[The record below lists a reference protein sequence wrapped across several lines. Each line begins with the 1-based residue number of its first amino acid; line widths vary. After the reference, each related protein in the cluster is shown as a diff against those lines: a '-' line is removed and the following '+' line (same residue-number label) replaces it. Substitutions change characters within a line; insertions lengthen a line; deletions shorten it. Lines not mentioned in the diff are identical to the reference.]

1 MYISDKNMTD
11 LENQS
16 INLDELNE
24 PTNLHDI
31 IVNSNNLSTN
41 CDNNKTVIHHSCF
54 NKISSKNNNNN
65 NQSIPQ
71 CPNALIYTLIT
82 VITTKPSLLDD
93 ESKSKVVH
101 YFKSNKIS
109 AKGLVSLEYLK
120 TLNTSRT
127 KTLTWIKYEKLLCWL
142 IKEKIYQPSTMAN
155 EVLYVVKSELEPAI
169 ASNFCSVINSCV
181 KYCREVSNG
190 QFEEEEEKWCE
201 IIDWISWF
209 LGTNDDCF

>member
-1 MYISDKNMTD
+1 MTD
-11 LENQS
+11 SENQL
-16 INLDELNE
+16 INLEELNE

-31 IVNSNNLSTN
+31 IVKSNNLSTN

-54 NKISSKNNNNN
+54 SRSNNNNN
-65 NQSIPQ
+65 IDNSNHPIPQ
-71 CPNALIYTLIT
+71 CPNSLIYTLIS
-82 VITTKPSLLDD
+82 VISTKPNLLDD

-109 AKGLVSLEYLK
+109 AKELVHLEYLK
-120 TLNTSRT
+120 ILNTSHT
-127 KTLTWIKYEKLLCWL
+127 KTLTWIKYEKLLSWL

-155 EVLYVVKSELEPAI
+155 EVLFVVKSELEPAI
-169 ASNFCSVINSCV
+169 ASNFCSVISSCV

-209 LGTNDDCF
+209 LGANDDCF